1 MGGVGATLRGAS
13 VREGQ
18 GERSTAILA
27 VMSRILLVA
36 DVPWVRNEVHASVTA
51 PDFEVDDLDDP
62 KEAAVRAVDDGYDV
76 AVVDLQVGSM
86 GGMAVARDI
95 RDRAGMTGNDPVPVV
110 ILLDRAADAFLA
122 RRAGAA
128 AWVTKPFD
136 AYEIRTAIS
145 QALGIAPVTTASE
158 AGSDE

>member
-1 MGGVGATLRGAS
+1 MA
-13 VREGQ
+13 
-18 GERSTAILA
+18 AILA
-27 VMSRILLVA
+27 AMSRILLVA
-36 DVPWVRNEVHASVTA
+36 DVPWVRNEVFASLTA

-62 KEAAVRAVDDGYDV
+62 KQAAPRAVDGDYDL

-95 RDRAGMTGNDPVPVV
+95 RERAGMKGLEAVPVV
-110 ILLDRAADAFLA
+110 MLLDRAADAFLA

-128 AWVTKPFD
+128 AWITKPFD

-145 QALGIAPVTTASE
+145 QALGIAPVATAAEAAVSTAAE